1 MPTIFGRAQLTNQ
14 NMQTIRRMRGL
25 EPLPAAANG
34 PTFRFTRNLRTGLV
48 NRPPSPTR
56 KRSRSMSRSGSRP
69 RSGSRS
75 RSRSRSRS
83 GSRSAKRRRSR
94 H

>member
-1 MPTIFGRAQLTNQ
+1 MAIFGRAQLTNQ

-25 EPLPAAANG
+25 EPLAAAG

-48 NRPPSPTR
+48 NRSPSPSR
-56 KRSRSMSRSGSRP
+56 KRSRSGSRP

-75 RSRSRSRS
+75 RSE
-83 GSRSAKRRRSR
+83 AEIEVVKNLKETTCKL
-94 H
+94 